1 MKYSEYLLLFSAA
14 MRRHPVPF
22 FQLAHLLIVFV
33 AAAVAV
39 AVAAVSLC
47 SG

>member
-1 MKYSEYLLLFSAA
+1 MKYFEYLLLFSAA

-22 FQLAHLLIVFV
+22 FQLAHFLIVFV
-33 AAAVAV
+33 AAAAV
-39 AVAAVSLC
+39 SAVSLC